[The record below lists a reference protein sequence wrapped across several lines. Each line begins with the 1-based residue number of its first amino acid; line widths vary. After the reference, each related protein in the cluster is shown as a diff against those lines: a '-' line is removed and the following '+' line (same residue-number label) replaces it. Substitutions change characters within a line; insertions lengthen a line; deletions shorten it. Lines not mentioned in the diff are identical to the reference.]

1 MKYSVSMK
9 SNRDFRRL
17 YAKGKSF
24 ATPTLA
30 VYIRRTGRDHNQLG
44 ITVGTKV
51 GKAVVRNSVRR
62 KIREIYRLNEMKFP
76 KGLDIVVVAR
86 VKSQYVDYFQLE
98 RDFLYACVR
107 LGIIDTGAEK

>member
-30 VYIRRTGRDHNQLG
+30 VYIRKTGRDHNQLG

-62 KIREIYRLNEMKFP
+62 KIREIYRLNEAKFP
-76 KGLDIVVVAR
+76 KGLDIVIVAR

-98 RDFLYACVR
+98 RDFLYACTR
-107 LGIIDTGAEK
+107 LGIIGMGAEE